1 MKELQSSVCISNIN
15 ALHTF
20 FVGNV
25 DPSLTR
31 VTAKKFRMDVQKKVF
46 LYENT
51 ITNFIEKETSNSK
64 KRKPDST
71 PVL

>member
-1 MKELQSSVCISNIN
+1 
-15 ALHTF
+15 
-20 FVGNV
+20 
-25 DPSLTR
+25 
-31 VTAKKFRMDVQKKVF
+31 MDVPKKVF

-51 ITNFIEKETSNSK
+51 INNFIEKETSNSK